1 MRAPHAGPAGWPL
14 VQASYAGRRTGR
26 LDTYEQTDTAE
37 PVDTTNSTAPTGPTE
52 PTEPNVPTTE
62 QPNEPHGRSFGVH
75 SLRGSTEPTE
85 PTEPNEPNV
94 PTTEQPNEPHGRSF
108 GVHSLRGSVC
118 HDSMRGVRG
127 ELHTAE
133 AVEHVL
139 QELPAELGRA
149 GTGWDCDVA
158 VAMRAADTDQNRGS
172 WSGAELVELI
182 FRMLAVSAVSAS
194 RAEVLDTLR
203 GWIDVD

>member
-14 VQASYAGRRTGR
+14 VRASHAGRRTGR
-26 LDTYEQTDTAE
+26 LDTYEQTDPAE
-37 PVDTTNSTAPTGPTE
+37 PVDTTNSTAPTGPT
-52 PTEPNVPTTE
+52 N
-62 QPNEPHGRSFGVH
+62 
-75 SLRGSTEPTE
+75 STEPTE
-85 PTEPNEPNV
+85 PTEPNV